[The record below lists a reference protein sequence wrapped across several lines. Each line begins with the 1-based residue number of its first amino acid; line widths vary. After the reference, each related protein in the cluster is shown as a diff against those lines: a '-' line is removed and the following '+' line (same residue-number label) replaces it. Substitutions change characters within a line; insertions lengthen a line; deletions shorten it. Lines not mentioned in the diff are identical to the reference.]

1 MKNLKHLFPILY
13 FFLILSC
20 DEFILKKTVVVKLLK
35 GDIIFEPN
43 TPSLFGTLNY
53 TIKNRQKKSLQEIF
67 FISHPQVQIDT
78 IKYNGDKTRFDQGIG
93 YGMGIYRIR
102 IPVLPSESDAQIEIT
117 FHLNGPIR
125 EERFLLTSEQV
136 FMDAKKIW
144 LPVPFAETP
153 SFLYLLKVST
163 PTNYISILGARIKEE
178 TIKPDRREIVWQSEI
193 EDVLHTGNIFIGQFE
208 RVNHNDIFLYSY
220 NPIQPNP
227 IFSFCRKTINLF
239 SNRIGKYPYSQ
250 IHIINELFQYKDIE
264 EFIDGEAM
272 ANIIQ
277 LSPELSDTNSISIDK
292 ITNSPIPFVPRNN
305 VAKLYEVLAHEL
317 THAYLPTILKFN
329 EDNYIEQEAFAEY
342 AGLCSIWNY
351 YPEIYKKFI
360 DGNRIELINLKL
372 SGQSDQRLF
381 RYLYGVNSLHCAFK
395 ENPAL
400 FLDYINILIQK
411 YRYIEVGPEELI
423 QTANDV
429 NSITSPSNTI
439 IFTNA
444 IALLGSEQL
453 YNVELSFSNLY
464 VTNFFEKYKTVEIHR
479 QLFIQNGFPI
489 PVDVILTYIYMD
501 YSLTNIVHLDSFSN
515 TNLICDNKVLS
526 IIAKTGLE
534 ALEEKLSDNQVSF
547 ISNYGE
553 DIAISSI
560 NNFYNNQKFNTR
572 WVKIEKSNTS
582 NEDEGLESLYI
593 DRERSTFV
601 SPSISFQFDRIVPN
615 KKEGYIQ
622 AYKMIDNKPY
632 SYVIFKFKKENINR
646 IDILGI
652 IDPLF

>member
-501 YSLTNIVHLDSFSN
+501 YSLTNIVHLDGFSN

-582 NEDEGLESLYI
+582 NEDEGFESLYI